1 MTIVKYETKDKI
13 DAIESGMQWKSAL
26 GFVQTI
32 LQIQQN
38 CIQKILLWIFQI
50 LLRRK
55 IPFWRNHR
63 IHENC
68 RMP

>member
-1 MTIVKYETKDKI
+1 MTIVKLIPIDEI
-13 DAIESGMQWKSAL
+13 DAIIAVGSRKAAL
-26 GFVQTI
+26 GFDQPI
-32 LQIQQN
+32 LPIQLN
-38 CIQKILLWIFQI
+38 CIQKIVIWIFQI